1 MLVLIGLAGALY
13 YATSLMSY
21 EWRWNRVP
29 QYFAYQAEEAQRAAE
44 HSTIIELV
52 RKGDSAE
59 VVLRGEDG
67 NEQRVTV
74 AGNSLQLAEGDEVDE
89 GDVIG
94 VNRHWAAGP
103 LLWGLW
109 TTVWLSLVSGVLG
122 LIIGLATGLCR
133 LSNNP
138 TLRDLSTLYVELVRK
153 GDTAE
158 VLLRGDDGNEQRVS
172 GAGNSLQ
179 LAEGDEVDE
188 GDVIGVNRHWAAGP
202 LLWGLWTTVWLS
214 LVSGVLGLII
224 GLVTG
229 LCRLSNN
236 PTLRDLSTLYV
247 ELVRGT
253 PLLVQIFIFYFFIGT
268 VLNLSREF
276 AGIAAL
282 SLFTGAYVAEIIRS
296 GVQSI
301 ARGQNEAARS
311 LGLNGSQ
318 SMRYVV
324 LPQAFKRVL
333 PPLAGQFIS
342 LVKDTSL
349 VSVIA
354 ITELLKS
361 GREVITTS
369 FSPFEILFCVAGL
382 YLLINLPLS
391 HFASRLE
398 RRLAQSD

>member
-1 MLVLIGLAGALY
+1 VGASLLAMTAFRATKIPEFVMKQKTPQWPWHVLTVLLLIGLAGALY
-13 YATSLMSY
+13 YATSSMSY

-29 QYFAYQAEEAQRAAE
+29 QYFAYHAEESQRAADI
-44 HSTIIELV
+44 STVSGLV
-52 RKGDSAE
+52 RKGDKAE
-59 VVLRGEDG
+59 VTLRNDAGD
-67 NEQRVTV
+67 EQRITV
-74 AGNSLQLAEGDEVDE
+74 DDNSLQVAQGDDVAE

-94 VNRHWAAGP
+94 VTRHWAAGP

-109 TTVWLSLVSGVLG
+109 TTLWLSVVSGVLG
-122 LIIGLATGLCR
+122 LLIGLAAGLCR

-138 TLRDLSTLYVELVRK
+138 TLRDLST
-153 GDTAE
+153 
-158 VLLRGDDGNEQRVS
+158 
-172 GAGNSLQ
+172 
-179 LAEGDEVDE
+179 
-188 GDVIGVNRHWAAGP
+188 I
-202 LLWGLWTTVWLS
+202 
-214 LVSGVLGLII
+214 
-224 GLVTG
+224 
-229 LCRLSNN
+229 
-236 PTLRDLSTLYV
+236 YV

-268 VLNLSREF
+268 VMNLSREF

-311 LGLNGSQ
+311 LGLSAGQ
-318 SMRYVV
+318 SMRHVV

-391 HFASRLE
+391 KIASRLE